1 MQISNE
7 KINLFF
13 DYVDKACMTLY
24 NDIRIDY
31 LEALIRVGNDII
43 FEVDDSKITD
53 ETYNE
58 LIEIYKEFVKNS
70 FTNEEIR
77 LALELLIIKGFKHRK
92 LSLDIIT
99 PDTIN
104 YLLSIIVETKFKD
117 RKSISILDTLLGTSN
132 TLQTISNNISVKSN
146 LIGIEK
152 EDYFVKLA
160 EVSSNLQ
167 NNEMKIYYQD
177 ALKEI
182 NDLVDIVIA
191 DFNNCEF
198 DSQEYSSYLYD
209 LGIRY
214 FPYLVIEKRL
224 DNIVDDGYFIFVID
238 NDFFSVEGNQEFRKY
253 LEKQATLMSLIVLPQ
268 NIVREGCIGK
278 SILIGKKAVLNNYHM
293 SILNIE
299 RMDNDYIKDSVDKI
313 KKLVKD
319 I

>member
-58 LIEIYKEFVKNS
+58 LMEIYKEFVKNT

-104 YLLSIIVETKFKD
+104 YLLSIIIETKFKEK
-117 RKSISILDTLLGTSN
+117 KSISILDTLLGTSN

-182 NDLVDIVIA
+182 GDLVDVVIA

-238 NDFFSVEGNQEFRKY
+238 NDFFSANGNQEFRKY

-278 SILIGKKAVLNNYHM
+278 SILIGKKAVLNDYHM